1 MRSSKICA
9 IYIMYKRIGTILALI
24 TLIVISE
31 STAQYHIK
39 KSKTT
44 NNWMY
49 LLVAVLCYMVIC
61 GLLHKCYD
69 YDDMGMTNLIWSVLS
84 IITIMIIG
92 HIAFKERINKYDMLG
107 ILFCIIGLYL
117 IFIYGHTS

>member
-1 MRSSKICA
+1 
-9 IYIMYKRIGTILALI
+9 MYKRIGTILALI
-24 TLIVISE
+24 SLIVIVE

-44 NNWMY
+44 NNLMY
-49 LLVAVLCYMVIC
+49 LLVSVLCYIIIC

-84 IITIMIIG
+84 IVTIMIIG
-92 HIAFKERINKYDMLG
+92 HVAFKEHINKFDILG
-107 ILFCIIGLYL
+107 IVFCIIGLYF
-117 IFIYGHTS
+117 IFIYGHNP